1 MARYSFGTN
10 ETLKCF
16 DEIKPFNI
24 EAKEGRRNVCF
35 ASKIKA
41 DYLVLPWR
49 TYVDDYVLKV
59 TDSTSY
65 YEIDRSLIQYHQE
78 QGNLPET
85 LPRHS
90 FTILESLGG
99 YSLWIVL
106 LLVLLGSLKD
116 ILFKNDDSKTSED
129 NTEVNDETK

>member
-24 EAKEGRRNVCF
+24 KAKEGTMNVCF

-59 TDSTSY
+59 ADSTSY

-78 QGNLPET
+78 QGNLPDI

-99 YSLWIVL
+99 YSLWLVL
-106 LLVLLGSLKD
+106 LVVLLGSLKD
-116 ILFKNDDSKTSED
+116 ILFRNDDNKTPED
-129 NTEVNDETK
+129 NIEVNDETK

>member
-1 MARYSFGTN
+1 MAGYSFGTN
-10 ETLKCF
+10 ETLNCF

-24 EAKEGRRNVCF
+24 EAKEGTRTVCF

-49 TYVDDYVLKV
+49 TYIDDYVLKV
-59 TDSTSY
+59 TDRTGY

-78 QGNLPET
+78 QGNLPEK
-85 LPRHS
+85 LPRYS

-106 LLVLLGSLKD
+106 LLLLLGSLKD
-116 ILFKNDDSKTSED
+116 ILFRNDDGKTSKD
-129 NTEVNDETK
+129 NIEVNDETK